1 MTNATTTSTT
11 ITSRMLSAG
20 TIIGDDVYGKGDE
33 KLGEIKEL
41 MLDVATG
48 TVNYAVLSFGGF
60 LGMGEKL
67 FAVPWRAFTLDSA
80 NKRFKLDGDVARFK
94 DAPGF
99 DKDHWP
105 NMADAAWEKNIHAY
119 YGTGTEQSS
128 TVPRPM

>member
-1 MTNATTTSTT
+1 MTTATTTSNTAP
-11 ITSRMLSAG
+11 RMLSAG
-20 TIIGDDVYGKGDE
+20 TIIGDDVYGKGDQ

-67 FAVPWRAFTLDSA
+67 FAVPWRAFSLDSA
-80 NKRFKLDGDVARFK
+80 NKRFKLDGDVVRFK

-105 NMADAAWEKNIHAY
+105 DMADAAWEKSIHAY
-119 YGTGTEQSS
+119 YGTGTERAK
-128 TVPRPM
+128 VMPRPM

>member
-1 MTNATTTSTT
+1 MTAATTTSNTAP
-11 ITSRMLSAG
+11 RMLSAG
-20 TIIGDDVYGKGDE
+20 TIIGDDVYGKDAQ

-67 FAVPWRAFTLDSA
+67 FAVPWRAFSLDSA

-105 NMADAAWEKNIHAY
+105 DMADAAWEKNIHAY
-119 YGTGTEQSS
+119 YGTGTERPT
-128 TVPRPM
+128 TVTRPM